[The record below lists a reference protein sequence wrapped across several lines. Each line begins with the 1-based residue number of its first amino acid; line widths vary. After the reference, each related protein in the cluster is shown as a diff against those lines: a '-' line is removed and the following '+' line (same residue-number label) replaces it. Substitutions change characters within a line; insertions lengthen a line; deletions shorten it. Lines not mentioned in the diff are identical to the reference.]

1 MSRIK
6 SKSHTGVYRENL
18 LDGDVSYYYTYKDS
32 QGKKRWVK
40 VGKKS
45 EGYSERDAVVQRRE
59 AIAKT
64 VMNNT
69 PVYVQKNRKR
79 SVTVR
84 ELAKKYFSEKTEM
97 KNHRDAYLKYYNIID
112 PEFGHRDIYTVQIS
126 EIRNF
131 KESLR
136 LKYRPASVNYYL
148 ALFKA
153 IVNYAISNEMIFCIN
168 PCSSVPLLPLNNNRQ
183 RVLSEDEIETLLEAL
198 RPKPKAYLFVLIAI
212 LTGARP
218 QAVINLRKKDIDVN
232 LSSMLLMAMKK
243 RPPYSVGVH
252 ARLKASLSDWIRIL
266 QPEEYLFYRQNP
278 KIDKSVHISYI
289 SIKNMVHPVMDRLFN
304 DGLSPNDRI
313 NRVTLYTL
321 RHSFG
326 TLLSKNGANAFVIK
340 DLMNHAKIETTD
352 RYIKVNQDISMQYV
366 NAIFGDTYEA

>member
-6 SKSHTGVYRENL
+6 SKSHTGVYREKL
-18 LDGDVSYYYTYKDS
+18 LDGDISYYYTYKDS

-45 EGYSERDAVVQRRE
+45 EGYSERDAVVQRKE
-59 AIAKT
+59 AVAKAL
-64 VMNNT
+64 VNNT
-69 PVYVQKNRKR
+69 PVYVQKNRKK

-97 KNHRDAYLKYYNIID
+97 KNHRDAYLKYFNIID
-112 PEFGHRDIYTVQIS
+112 PEFGHRDIYTVKIS

-131 KESLR
+131 KENLR

-148 ALFKA
+148 AQFKA
-153 IVNYAISNEMIFCIN
+153 IVNYAINNEVIFCNN
-168 PCSSVPLLPLNNNRQ
+168 PCASVPLLPLNNNRQ
-183 RVLSEDEIETLLEAL
+183 RVLSEDEIEKLLEAL
-198 RPKPKAYLFVLIAI
+198 KNKPKAYLFVLIAI

-232 LSSMLLMAMKK
+232 LSSVLLMAMKK

-252 ARLKASLSDWIRIL
+252 TRLKTSLSDWIQTL
-266 QPEEYLFYRQNP
+266 KPQEYLFYRENP

-289 SIKNMVHPVMDRLFN
+289 SIKNMVHPIMNKLFN
-304 DGLSPNDRI
+304 EGLEANDRI

-352 RYIKVNQDISMQYV
+352 RYIKVNQNISMQYV
-366 NAIFGDTYEA
+366 NKIMGEV